1 VAVAGTI
8 PAVPHARIAA
18 NGRGPASSSTPASP
32 ISASAP
38 TKAELE
44 AIPVI
49 SSTSALRTT
58 VGKTESFGHYV
69 PKDGAVQPARL
80 LTNINPE
87 YPAEAKRDG
96 LSGSVE
102 LHFKIGITGDVH
114 DINVVKGPLVLAQA
128 AVEAVRGRRYKP
140 ARVDGVPAET
150 DASAVFDFKLN

>member
-1 VAVAGTI
+1 
-8 PAVPHARIAA
+8 
-18 NGRGPASSSTPASP
+18 
-32 ISASAP
+32 
-38 TKAELE
+38 LE